1 MKDPALLQNSFGSV
15 ARLKRPR
22 EDEEDFSSNF
32 DWNRQSSL
40 NNSNSSLNSSNSSLD
55 SSNSS
60 SNYCSSP
67 EEARPVKKFK
77 TDELLKLQSEYE
89 GNWRQGAKTRRG
101 RCNRCPVC
109 VRPDCG
115 QCTNCLD
122 KPKFGGPGTK
132 KQACR

>member
-40 NNSNSSLNSSNSSLD
+40 NNSNSSLNSSNSSL
-55 SSNSS
+55 NS
-60 SNYCSSP
+60 SNYYSSP
-67 EEARPVKKFK
+67 EEPRPVKKFK